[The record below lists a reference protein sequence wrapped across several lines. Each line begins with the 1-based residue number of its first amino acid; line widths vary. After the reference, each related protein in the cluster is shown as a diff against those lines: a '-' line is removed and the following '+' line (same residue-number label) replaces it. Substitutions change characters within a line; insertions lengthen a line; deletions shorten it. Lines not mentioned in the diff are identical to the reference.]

1 MSKKYLISG
10 VSPGPAGVGRVL
22 EYLILNSNNFRFLF
36 PPIGRTRSVKD
47 ISNLLNLNS
56 IFLFFIDFFQFFKK
70 RFIFNLYVNLL
81 NNKEIVILHPQAI
94 GYKNVEKLILKNKVS
109 IYIMDN
115 SFFCTKSYNYL
126 NTSERACLLCLNLS
140 YENAKKNNCTSFP
153 INYTFEDYFSFLK
166 FLNENSKRIRFI
178 TQNKGQTLLLKQ
190 QFGNDISYNEIGL
203 LTSDMFGDNKN
214 ENESTGKRYDVV
226 FHGDDT
232 LAKGSKY
239 IFEIA
244 KNLPELSFL
253 FPFNSTLQEIP
264 KNVDFIKMSWT
275 SGLKDHVVN
284 SKITFC
290 PSLWS
295 APIEGSVVKTLNLG
309 VALGVFDSEYSFS
322 KEIPSDSVL
331 ILTGSLFKDVELLK
345 EFILSEEYKK
355 IGINGKIFI
364 NEKIQKMTI
373 NFENIFK

>member
-22 EYLILNSNNFRFLF
+22 EYLILNSNNFKFLF
-36 PPIGRTRSVKD
+36 PPIGRKHSIKD
-47 ISNLLNLNS
+47 INNLNVKG
-56 IFLFFIDFFQFFKK
+56 IFLFFIDFFQFFTK
-70 RFIFNLYVNLL
+70 RFIFNLYINLL
-81 NNKEIVILHPQAI
+81 KNNEIVILHPQAI
-94 GYKNVEKLILKNKVS
+94 GYKNVKKLILRNKAS

-115 SFFCTKSYNYL
+115 SFFCIKSYNYL
-126 NTSERACLLCLNLS
+126 NSSERACLLCLNLS
-140 YENAKKNNCTSFP
+140 FENAKNNNCSSFP
-153 INYTFEDYFSFLK
+153 INYTFQDYFSFLA
-166 FLNENSKRIRFI
+166 FLKENSKRISFI
-178 TQNKGQTLLLKQ
+178 TQNKGQTHLLRQ
-190 QFGNDISYNEIGL
+190 QFGSDISYNEIGL
-203 LTSDMFGDNKN
+203 LTSDMFGDN
-214 ENESTGKRYDVV
+214 ENEDLRTEKRYDVV
-226 FHGDDT
+226 FHGDET

-239 IFEIA
+239 ILEIA
-244 KNLPELSFL
+244 KKLPELSFL

-275 SGLKDHVVN
+275 SGLKEHVIN

-322 KEIPSDSVL
+322 QELPSDSVL
-331 ILTGSLFKDVELLK
+331 ILTGSLFKDVESLK
-345 EFILSEEYKK
+345 EFVLLEKYKK
-355 IGINGKIFI
+355 VGIKGKIFI